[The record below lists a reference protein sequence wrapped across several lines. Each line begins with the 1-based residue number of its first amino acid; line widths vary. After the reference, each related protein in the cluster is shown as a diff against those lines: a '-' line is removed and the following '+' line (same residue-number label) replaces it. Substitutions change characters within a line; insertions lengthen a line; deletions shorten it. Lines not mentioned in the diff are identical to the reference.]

1 MKVVS
6 ATNVGNYRKN
16 NEDSYYVNESKNLY
30 VLADGMGGHL
40 AGERASKMATE
51 IIGEDFAGERE
62 VISIDDAIEILSSS
76 IRDANKKI
84 YESSQENEDYRGM
97 GTTLSSGLILDDVLI
112 YSNIGD
118 SRIYRINEEMEQITQ
133 DDSFVNY
140 LIEIG
145 EITEEEA
152 KNHPKKNVL
161 TKAMGTTSDI
171 EVIVNTL
178 NIKDKDVFLFCS
190 DGLTNMVPDEE
201 IFKIVKENS
210 PEEARDML
218 LDLAL
223 KNGGMD
229 NITCLL
235 YTSPSPRD

>member
-51 IIGEDFAGERE
+51 IIGQDFAKNRE
-62 VISIDDAIEILSSS
+62 IKSIDDAIEILSSS

-84 YESSQENEDYRGM
+84 FESSQENEDYRGM
-97 GTTLSSGLILDDVLI
+97 GTTLSSGLILGDVLI

-178 NIKDKDVFLFCS
+178 DIKDKDVFLFCS
-190 DGLTNMVPDEE
+190 DGLTNMVSDEE

-218 LDLAL
+218 LNLAL

-229 NITCLL
+229 NITFILVFNE
-235 YTSPSPRD
+235 

>member
-30 VLADGMGGHL
+30 VLADGMGGH
-40 AGERASKMATE
+40 
-51 IIGEDFAGERE
+51 
-62 VISIDDAIEILSSS
+62 DAIEILSSS

-84 YESSQENEDYRGM
+84 FDSSQENEDYRGM
-97 GTTLSSGLILDDVLI
+97 GTTLSSGLILGDVLI

-118 SRIYRINEEMEQITQ
+118 SRIYRINEGMEQITQ

-178 NIKDKDVFLFCS
+178 DIKDKDVFLFCS
-190 DGLTNMVPDEE
+190 DGLTNMVSDEE

-229 NITCLL
+229 NITFILVFNE
-235 YTSPSPRD
+235 

>member
-16 NEDSYYVNESKNLY
+16 NEDSYYVNKSKNLY

-51 IIGEDFAGERE
+51 IIGQDFAKDRE
-62 VISIDDAIEILSSS
+62 IKSIDDAIEILSSS

-84 YESSQENEDYRGM
+84 FESSQENEDYRGM
-97 GTTLSSGLILDDVLI
+97 GTTLSSGLILGDVLI

-178 NIKDKDVFLFCS
+178 DIKDKDVFLFCS
-190 DGLTNMVPDEE
+190 DGLTNMVSDEE

-218 LDLAL
+218 LNLAL

-229 NITCLL
+229 NITFILVFNE
-235 YTSPSPRD
+235 

>member
-229 NITCLL
+229 NITFILVFNE
-235 YTSPSPRD
+235 

>member
-51 IIGEDFAGERE
+51 IIGEDFVGERE

-229 NITCLL
+229 NITFILVFNE
-235 YTSPSPRD
+235 

>member
-62 VISIDDAIEILSSS
+62 VTSIDDAIEILSSS

-223 KNGGMD
+223 RNGGMD
-229 NITCLL
+229 NITFILVFNE
-235 YTSPSPRD
+235 

>member
-16 NEDSYYVNESKNLY
+16 NEDSYYLNESKKLY

-51 IIGEDFAGERE
+51 IVAKDFEDGKKVA
-62 VISIDDAIEILSSS
+62 SIEDAIEILSSS

-84 YESSQENEDYRGM
+84 YGSSQENENYRGM
-97 GTTLSSGLILDDVLI
+97 GTTLSCGIILDNVLI
-112 YSNIGD
+112 YSNVGD
-118 SRIYRINEEMEQITQ
+118 SRIYRINKDIEQITK

-140 LIEIG
+140 LMEIG

-161 TKAMGTTSDI
+161 TKALGTTSDI

-178 NIKDKDVFLFCS
+178 NIKDNDIFLFCS

-210 PEEARDML
+210 TEDARDKL

-229 NITCLL
+229 NITFILVFNE
-235 YTSPSPRD
+235 

>member
-16 NEDSYYVNESKNLY
+16 NEDSYLINESKNLY
-30 VLADGMGGHL
+30 ILADGMGGHL

-51 IIGEDFAGERE
+51 IIASDFENARE
-62 VISIDDAIEILSSS
+62 VKKIEDAIEILSSS
-76 IRDANKKI
+76 IRDANRKI
-84 YESSQENEDYRGM
+84 FISSEEHEDYRGM
-97 GTTLSSGLILDDVLI
+97 GTTLSCGIILDDVLV

-118 SRIYRINEEMEQITQ
+118 SRIYKINRDMEQITR

-140 LIEIG
+140 LMEIG

-152 KNHPKKNVL
+152 KVHPKKNVL
-161 TKAMGTTSDI
+161 TKAMGTTEDI
-171 EVIVNTL
+171 DVSVNTL
-178 NIKDKDVFLFCS
+178 KIEKNDIFLFCS
-190 DGLTNMVPDEE
+190 DGLTNMIPDEE
-201 IFKIVKENS
+201 IFIIIKENT
-210 PEEARDML
+210 PEVARDKL

-229 NITCLL
+229 NITFILVFNK
-235 YTSPSPRD
+235 

>member
-84 YESSQENEDYRGM
+84 YDSSQENEDYRGM

-201 IFKIVKENS
+201 IFEIVKENS

-229 NITCLL
+229 NITFILVFNE
-235 YTSPSPRD
+235 

>member
-51 IIGEDFAGERE
+51 IIGQDFAKDRE
-62 VISIDDAIEILSSS
+62 IKSIDDAIEILSSS

-84 YESSQENEDYRGM
+84 FESSQENEDYRGM
-97 GTTLSSGLILDDVLI
+97 GTTLSSGLILGDVLI

-178 NIKDKDVFLFCS
+178 DIKDKDVFLFCS
-190 DGLTNMVPDEE
+190 DGLTNMVSDEE

-218 LDLAL
+218 LNLAL

-229 NITCLL
+229 NITFILVFNE
-235 YTSPSPRD
+235 

>member
-51 IIGEDFAGERE
+51 IIGEDFVGERE
-62 VISIDDAIEILSSS
+62 VTSIDDAIEILSSS

-229 NITCLL
+229 NITFILVFNE
-235 YTSPSPRD
+235 

>member
-51 IIGEDFAGERE
+51 IIGQDFAGDRQ
-62 VISIDDAIEILSSS
+62 IKSIDDAIEILSSS

-84 YESSQENEDYRGM
+84 FDSSQENEDYRGM
-97 GTTLSSGLILDDVLI
+97 GTTLSSGIILEDVLI

-118 SRIYRINEEMEQITQ
+118 SRIYRINEGMEQITQ

-178 NIKDKDVFLFCS
+178 DIKDKDVFLFCS
-190 DGLTNMVPDEE
+190 DGLTNMVSDEE

-218 LDLAL
+218 LNLAL

-229 NITCLL
+229 NITFILVFNE
-235 YTSPSPRD
+235 

>member
-51 IIGEDFAGERE
+51 IIGQDFAKDRE
-62 VISIDDAIEILSSS
+62 IKSIDDAIEILSSS

-84 YESSQENEDYRGM
+84 FESSQENEDYRGM
-97 GTTLSSGLILDDVLI
+97 GTTLSSGLILGDVLI

-178 NIKDKDVFLFCS
+178 DIKDKDVFLFCS
-190 DGLTNMVPDEE
+190 DGLTNMVSDEE

-229 NITCLL
+229 NITFILVFNE
-235 YTSPSPRD
+235 

>member
-51 IIGEDFAGERE
+51 IIGQDFAKDRE
-62 VISIDDAIEILSSS
+62 IKSIDDAIEILSSS

-84 YESSQENEDYRGM
+84 FESSQENEDYRGM
-97 GTTLSSGLILDDVLI
+97 GTTLSSGLILGDVLI

-178 NIKDKDVFLFCS
+178 DIKDKDVFLFCS
-190 DGLTNMVPDEE
+190 DGLTNMVSDEE
-201 IFKIVKENS
+201 IFKIVEENS

-218 LDLAL
+218 LNLAL

-229 NITCLL
+229 NITFILVFNE
-235 YTSPSPRD
+235 

>member
-51 IIGEDFAGERE
+51 IIGQDFAGDRQ
-62 VISIDDAIEILSSS
+62 IKTIDDAIEILSSS

-84 YESSQENEDYRGM
+84 FDSSQENEDYRGM
-97 GTTLSSGLILDDVLI
+97 GTTLSSGLILGDVLI

-178 NIKDKDVFLFCS
+178 DIKDKDVFLFCS
-190 DGLTNMVPDEE
+190 DGLTNMVSDEE

-210 PEEARDML
+210 PEEARDKL

-229 NITCLL
+229 NITFILVFNE
-235 YTSPSPRD
+235 

>member
-201 IFKIVKENS
+201 IFEIVKENS

-229 NITCLL
+229 NITFILVFNE
-235 YTSPSPRD
+235 

>member
-118 SRIYRINEEMEQITQ
+118 SRIYRINEDMEQITK

-178 NIKDKDVFLFCS
+178 NIKDKDVLLFCS

-229 NITCLL
+229 NITFILVFNE
-235 YTSPSPRD
+235 

>member
-16 NEDSYYVNESKNLY
+16 NEDSYYLNESKKLY

-40 AGERASKMATE
+40 AGERASNMATE
-51 IIGEDFAGERE
+51 IVAKDFEDGKKIA
-62 VISIDDAIEILSSS
+62 SIEDAIEILSSS

-84 YESSQENEDYRGM
+84 YDSSQENENYRGM
-97 GTTLSSGLILDDVLI
+97 GTTLSCGIILDNVLI
-112 YSNIGD
+112 YSNVGD
-118 SRIYRINEEMEQITQ
+118 SRIYRINKDIEQITK

-140 LIEIG
+140 LMEIG

-161 TKAMGTTSDI
+161 TKALGTTSDI

-178 NIKDKDVFLFCS
+178 NIKDNDIFLFCS

-210 PEEARDML
+210 PEDARDKL

-229 NITCLL
+229 NITFILVFNE
-235 YTSPSPRD
+235 

>member
-51 IIGEDFAGERE
+51 IIGQDFAGDRQ
-62 VISIDDAIEILSSS
+62 IKTIDDAIEILSSS

-84 YESSQENEDYRGM
+84 FESSQENEDYRGM
-97 GTTLSSGLILDDVLI
+97 GTTLSSGLILGDVLI

-178 NIKDKDVFLFCS
+178 DIKDKDVFLFCS
-190 DGLTNMVPDEE
+190 DGLTNMVSDEE
-201 IFKIVKENS
+201 IFKIVKENT

-229 NITCLL
+229 NITFILVFNE
-235 YTSPSPRD
+235 

>member
-16 NEDSYYVNESKNLY
+16 NEDSYFLNESKNLY
-30 VLADGMGGHL
+30 ILADGMGGHL

-51 IIGEDFAGERE
+51 IIGSDFEGERE
-62 VISIDDAIEILSSS
+62 VKSIDDAIEILSSS

-97 GTTLSSGLILDDVLI
+97 GTTLSAGLILDNVLI

-118 SRIYRINEEMEQITQ
+118 SRIYKINKDMDQLTR

-161 TKAMGTTSDI
+161 TKAMGTTPDI

-178 NIKDKDVFLFCS
+178 NIEEKDIFLFCS
-190 DGLTNMVPDEE
+190 DGLTNMVSDED
-201 IFKIVKENS
+201 IFKIVKENN
-210 PEEARDML
+210 PEDARDML

-229 NITCLL
+229 NITFILVFNE
-235 YTSPSPRD
+235 

>member
-51 IIGEDFAGERE
+51 IIGQDFAKDRE
-62 VISIDDAIEILSSS
+62 IKSIDDAIEILSSS

-84 YESSQENEDYRGM
+84 FESSQENEDYRGM
-97 GTTLSSGLILDDVLI
+97 GTTLSSGLILGDVLI

-118 SRIYRINEEMEQITQ
+118 SRIYRINKEMEQITQ

-178 NIKDKDVFLFCS
+178 DIKDKDVFLFCS
-190 DGLTNMVPDEE
+190 DGLTNMVSDEE

-218 LDLAL
+218 LDIAL

-229 NITCLL
+229 NITFILVFNE
-235 YTSPSPRD
+235 

>member
-51 IIGEDFAGERE
+51 IIGQDFAKDRE
-62 VISIDDAIEILSSS
+62 IKSIDDAIEILSSS

-84 YESSQENEDYRGM
+84 FESSQENEDYRGM
-97 GTTLSSGLILDDVLI
+97 GTTLSSGLILGDVLI

-118 SRIYRINEEMEQITQ
+118 SRIYRINEGMEQITQ

-178 NIKDKDVFLFCS
+178 DIKDKDVFLFCS
-190 DGLTNMVPDEE
+190 DGLTNMVSDEE

-210 PEEARDML
+210 PEEARDKL

-229 NITCLL
+229 NITFILVFNE
-235 YTSPSPRD
+235 

>member
-178 NIKDKDVFLFCS
+178 NIKDKDVLLFCS

-229 NITCLL
+229 NITFILVFNE
-235 YTSPSPRD
+235 

>member
-1 MKVVS
+1 MKVIS

-16 NEDSYYVNESKNLY
+16 NEDSYFLNESKNLY
-30 VLADGMGGHL
+30 ILADGMGGHL

-51 IIGEDFAGERE
+51 IIGSDFEGERE
-62 VISIDDAIEILSSS
+62 VKSIDDAIEILSSS

-97 GTTLSSGLILDDVLI
+97 GTTLSAGLILDNVLI

-118 SRIYRINEEMEQITQ
+118 SRIYKINKDMDQLTR

-161 TKAMGTTSDI
+161 TKAMGTTPDI

-178 NIKDKDVFLFCS
+178 NIEEKDIFLFCS
-190 DGLTNMVPDEE
+190 DGLTNMVSDDD
-201 IFKIVKENS
+201 IFKIVKENN
-210 PEEARDML
+210 PENARDML

-229 NITCLL
+229 NITFILVFNE
-235 YTSPSPRD
+235 

>member
-16 NEDSYYVNESKNLY
+16 NEDSYFLNESKNLY
-30 VLADGMGGHL
+30 ILADGMGGHL

-51 IIGEDFAGERE
+51 IIGSDFEGERE
-62 VISIDDAIEILSSS
+62 VKSIDDAIEILASS

-97 GTTLSSGLILDDVLI
+97 GTTLSAGLILDNVLI

-118 SRIYRINEEMEQITQ
+118 SRIYKINKDMEQLTR

-161 TKAMGTTSDI
+161 TKAMGTTPDI

-178 NIKDKDVFLFCS
+178 NIEEKDIFLFCS
-190 DGLTNMVPDEE
+190 DGLTNMVSDED

-210 PEEARDML
+210 PEDARDKL

-229 NITCLL
+229 NITFILVFNE
-235 YTSPSPRD
+235 

>member
-84 YESSQENEDYRGM
+84 YDSSQENEDYRGM

-178 NIKDKDVFLFCS
+178 NIKDKDVLLFCS

-229 NITCLL
+229 NITFILVFNE
-235 YTSPSPRD
+235 